1 MCAVL
6 PLMGNSDAG
15 YCNEGLPDDVRNR
28 RSDNVMGAL
37 TECTILM
44 GSTVRMN
51 VRKLECGP
59 DEQKERDEPDA
70 KISDPWVLWTDSTYS
85 SHRNS
90 HYSSGLQVCQ
100 SIKKAPGLQA
110 LWLDQCAR
118 KVLRDCEGN
127 NLRSPNCAGSPPST
141 RSLKKPRP
149 T

>member
-1 MCAVL
+1 MRVGEDVCSVL
-6 PLMGNSDAG
+6 PAMGNSDAG

-44 GSTVRMN
+44 GSTVHMK

-59 DEQKERDEPDA
+59 DEQKEPDEPDA
-70 KISDPWVLWTDSTYS
+70 QISDPWVLWTDSTYS

-100 SIKKAPGLQA
+100 SIKTRQASKLFGLIRVPAKSFGVARLIIWLLSA
-110 LWLDQCAR
+110 L
-118 KVLRDCEGN
+118 
-127 NLRSPNCAGSPPST
+127 
-141 RSLKKPRP
+141 
-149 T
+149 